1 MYRQAKEDHNL
12 FAKSYIKITD
22 KKGDVVPLECN
33 NVQKEITREIQKLR
47 AKDIPPRIIVLKSR
61 QMGVSTNEQARMM
74 RNCAT
79 KPNRQGLIV
88 AHRDDAT
95 TTIFEK
101 SKFMYEHLPDDI
113 KPKKR
118 ASNAR
123 ELIFDTPTSY
133 VGKEKGLNSGIK
145 VQTAGSTG
153 IGRGDTNHY
162 VHLSEFAFW
171 EGVDDKSPIKQL
183 NGIMQSVP
191 DIKDTLVVIESTAN
205 GYNDFKT
212 LWDEAVAG
220 KNGWTALFYPWYVH
234 EEYVRPFEDEMQKD
248 KFMLEMDEYETY
260 LYEELGLSL
269 ERINWHRYTKK
280 TKCSN
285 DLNQMKQENPS
296 TAEEAFL
303 MSGTPVFDNNKIMN
317 RITTLMK
324 RYKVEPFL
332 EGHFQFMWND
342 SESRDSIV
350 NETIRFKESKGNNY
364 VRIYEKPKN
373 NTPYVIGG
381 DTKGEG
387 KDYFAATVIDNST
400 GHRVATMH
408 MDVSN
413 SKPYSWQMY
422 CLGVYYNEA
431 MIAIEMNFNTAPI
444 EELQRLKYRRQY
456 ARRKYDDYTHQAT
469 KRYGWKTTGTTRP
482 IIIDK
487 EIEVVSEDIEVF
499 KDIPTLQE
507 MLTFIY
513 DKNGRPDAMAGKH
526 DDLLMSDMIANEV
539 RREFSTTGVEDSESL
554 DLDKLPIDYREDYR
568 HAVRNGMK
576 DRLLAA
582 WSRAGILDS
591 IKKINNN

>member
-1 MYRQAKEDHNL
+1 
-12 FAKSYIKITD
+12 
-22 KKGDVVPLECN
+22 
-33 NVQKEITREIQKLR
+33 
-47 AKDIPPRIIVLKSR
+47 
-61 QMGVSTNEQARMM
+61 
-74 RNCAT
+74 
-79 KPNRQGLIV
+79 
-88 AHRDDAT
+88 
-95 TTIFEK
+95 
-101 SKFMYEHLPDDI
+101 
-113 KPKKR
+113 
-118 ASNAR
+118 
-123 ELIFDTPTSY
+123 
-133 VGKEKGLNSGIK
+133 
-145 VQTAGSTG
+145 
-153 IGRGDTNHY
+153 
-162 VHLSEFAFW
+162 
-171 EGVDDKSPIKQL
+171 
-183 NGIMQSVP
+183 
-191 DIKDTLVVIESTAN
+191 
-205 GYNDFKT
+205 
-212 LWDEAVAG
+212 
-220 KNGWTALFYPWYVH
+220 
-234 EEYVRPFEDEMQKD
+234 
-248 KFMLEMDEYETY
+248 
-260 LYEELGLSL
+260 
-269 ERINWHRYTKK
+269 
-280 TKCSN
+280 
-285 DLNQMKQENPS
+285 
-296 TAEEAFL
+296 
-303 MSGTPVFDNNKIMN
+303 MN

-324 RYKVEPFL
+324 RYKIDPYL
-332 EGHFQFMWND
+332 EGHFKFDWND
-342 SESRDSIV
+342 SESRDSII
-350 NETIRFKESKGNNY
+350 NESIRFKESKGNKY
-364 VRIYEKPKN
+364 VRIYEKPRN

-422 CLGVYYNEA
+422 CLGIYYNEA

-444 EELQRLKYRRQY
+444 EELQRLRYRRQY

-576 DRLLAA
+576 DKLLAS
-582 WSRAGILDS
+582 WSRAGILDK
-591 IKKINNN
+591 IKKIQNH